1 MQQIRNRKM
10 LDPKKIEEVVESLSK
25 AMPSGLTA
33 MQSDVEKNVRSA
45 LSGIFAKLDLVTREE
60 FDIQSQVL
68 QRTRAKLEVLEQK
81 VSELEKSSTTEKK

>member
-1 MQQIRNRKM
+1 M

-45 LSGIFAKLDLVTREE
+45 LSGIFAKLD
-60 FDIQSQVL
+60 FN
-68 QRTRAKLEVLEQK
+68 
-81 VSELEKSSTTEKK
+81 

>member
-1 MQQIRNRKM
+1 
-10 LDPKKIEEVVESLSK
+10 
-25 AMPSGLTA
+25 MPSGLTA

-45 LSGIFAKLDLVTREE
+45 LSGMFAKLDLVTREE

-81 VSELEKSSTTEKK
+81 VAELEKSSTTEKK

>member
-1 MQQIRNRKM
+1 
-10 LDPKKIEEVVESLSK
+10 
-25 AMPSGLTA
+25 MPSGLTA

-45 LSGIFAKLDLVTREE
+45 LSGMFAKLDLVTREE